1 MKQSL
6 KRFALLFAVCA
17 ILFPSLAF
25 AHVGV
30 GEYHGFL
37 LGLSHPFSGFDHLVA
52 MIAIGLWAAQLGG
65 NARWSV
71 PLGFVMVMA
80 CSGILSLYVSPLPF
94 VESGITLSLLILGLL
109 IAATVR
115 LPVMVSILIAAI
127 FAVFHGS
134 AHGAELPPNIA
145 ALSYASGFVTATAL
159 LHLSGIGIASLLN
172 KYGRSQWLRFT
183 GVAVV
188 LCGLAL

>member
-6 KRFALLFAVCA
+6 HRFASLFAACA

-30 GEYHGFL
+30 GEQQGFL
-37 LGLSHPFSGFDHLVA
+37 FGLSHPFSGFDHLVT

-65 NARWSV
+65 QARWAV
-71 PLGFVMVMA
+71 PLSFVMVMA
-80 CSGILSLYVSPLPF
+80 FSGLLSMYVSPLPF

-115 LPVMVSILIAAI
+115 LPVMVSILIAAT

-134 AHGAELPPNIA
+134 AHGAELPPNIS
-145 ALSYASGFVTATAL
+145 ALTYASGFVTATAL

-172 KYGRSQWLRFT
+172 KYDRSQWLRLT

-188 LCGLAL
+188 LCGFTL